1 MQGDYY
7 LLEQFDKGGPLMW
20 VLLASSLVALTVIL
34 ERLWVLGRAPAEE
47 AASKQAASLL
57 QLLDAGSGSACL
69 QKLHRTRGVLAAVYA
84 AVLRKHMTLE
94 SEGYGPTEQRD
105 ELAREADLA
114 CREHLGQYFPVLSTI
129 GNIAPLI
136 GLLGT
141 ITGMIKA
148 FAAIATSG
156 VGDPSQVADGISEAL
171 ITTASGLMIAIPV
184 IVAHR
189 YLAVWAGGIMRRLEV
204 FTHAMGH
211 ALTKAQAE

>member
-34 ERLWVLGRAPAEE
+34 ERLWVLGRVPAEE
-47 AASKQAASLL
+47 AASKRAAALL
-57 QLLDAGSGSACL
+57 QLLDTGSASACL
-69 QKLHRTRGVLAAVYA
+69 QQLHRTRGVLAAVYA
-84 AVLRKHMTLE
+84 AVLRKHMNLE
-94 SEGYGPTEQRD
+94 SEGYGSTEQRD

-114 CREHLGQYFPVLSTI
+114 CREYLGQYFPVLSTI

-189 YLAVWAGGIMRRLEV
+189 YLAVWAGSIMRRLEV

-211 ALTKAQAE
+211 ALTKAKTE